1 MDKLK
6 RKKRRRAEADLPRQ
20 RIRRPPAAAARVGT
34 GASSKLGRGRLSFAS
49 KRAGLLPGTVR
60 PSAERGGGRNV
71 RGMKKSGQRFTDA
84 FEKISFSFS
93 NALRRKS
100 EQLPAGET
108 GRRSRHALRK
118 KKNRVPGFAPHAEKP
133 CVSLFSLSL
142 SLSRILSLSL
152 RRGITVRCSQPC
164 GSVGQP
170 LVSSRWA
177 TNSCTVTPAATAAAS
192 FKR

>member
-1 MDKLK
+1 MK

-71 RGMKKSGQRFTDA
+71 REMKKSGQRFTDA

-142 SLSRILSLSL
+142 SLSLESSLSL
-152 RRGITVRCSQPC
+152 FEEELQCGALNPAEAWGSPSSAAGGRR
-164 GSVGQP
+164 
-170 LVSSRWA
+170 
-177 TNSCTVTPAATAAAS
+177 TAAP
-192 FKR
+192 